1 MSVTERLYL
10 IDGPSHLY
18 RAYHAIGYLSTSRG
32 VPSHAVFGMSVMLW
46 KLLREER
53 PDYVAVAWDAPG
65 PTFRHEAFEAY
76 KIQRPG
82 MPEDLV
88 QQIPHVK
95 ALFEALRLPL
105 FEMSG
110 YEADDILGTVVDR
123 VRGLLVEVVLVTGDK
138 DMLQLVGPTV
148 RVLSATSKGDR
159 VLFDEAQVREKWEVE
174 PAQIPDLLALMGD
187 SVDNIPG
194 VPGVG
199 EKTAVKLLRQFGSVE
214 RLYQNLPLVAG
225 KLREVLATNRKQAL
239 LSRELATVSTRAPLT
254 LDLEKLRR
262 QEPDWERLRGLWTEM
277 EFSTLLK
284 QLPQPAVLVSRE
296 PVPLLSSPESFTAY
310 VRSLSPTGALAVE
323 WVGEGGPPDPA
334 LSGLGFFHP
343 EVGPAFFPLG
353 ERLPPLD
360 GRLLIG
366 HDLKLLLQWTLGRG
380 ERPIPFED
388 TAVAAYLL
396 NPSRASYRLEE
407 LCLEA
412 FGEGPSA
419 APEAD
424 APAETIAAIAGE
436 RARWVWRYCKH
447 AWVLLEQDGLLRLYE
462 DVERPLVSVLA
473 RMECT
478 GIRVAP
484 EGLEAF
490 AKELERE
497 LDNLTREIH
506 RLAGESFNIGSPKQL
521 AQILF
526 EKLKLPPVKRTKTG
540 YSTDADVLE
549 QLALGHPLPQK
560 ILEHRTLAKLKSTYA
575 DTLPGLIHPATGRVH
590 TSFNQLVTATGR
602 LSSSE
607 PNLQNIPIRSEL
619 GRRIRQAFV
628 PEAGW
633 RFLAA
638 DYSQIELRILAH
650 LSGEEAL
657 IEAFRRGDD
666 IHARTAMEVFKVTP
680 DAVTP
685 EMRRVAKGINFGV
698 IYGISAFGLSQ
709 AAGVDQ
715 RAAQKYLDDYFARHP
730 KVKAY
735 LDATLAEGRE
745 KGYVT
750 TLLGRRRYLP
760 ELKSTNPNA
769 RGMAERMAMNAP
781 VQGSAAD
788 LIKIAMVRMAAALE
802 TKKLKSRM
810 LLQVHDELLFE
821 APEGEIGN
829 LERLAR
835 EVMEGA
841 MSLAVPLK
849 VGIKTGPTWA
859 DV

>member
-1 MSVTERLYL
+1 MNRLPRLYL

-18 RAYHAIGYLSTSRG
+18 RAYHALGYLSTSRG
-32 VPSHAVFGMSVMLW
+32 VPSHAVFGMSTMLW
-46 KLLREER
+46 KLLREEE
-53 PDYVAVAWDAPG
+53 PDYLAVAWDAPG

-82 MPEDLV
+82 MPADLV
-88 QQIPHVK
+88 QQIPYVK
-95 ALFEALRLPL
+95 ALFEALRIPL
-105 FEMSG
+105 LEMPG

-123 VRGLLVEVVLVTGDK
+123 VRELPVEVVLVTGDK
-138 DMLQLVGPTV
+138 DMLQLVGPKV
-148 RVLSATSKGDR
+148 RVLSANSKGDR
-159 VLFDEAQVREKWEVE
+159 VLFDEGQVREKWHVE

-187 SVDNIPG
+187 AIDNIPG

-199 EKTAVKLLRQFGSVE
+199 EKTAVKLINQFGSVE
-214 RLYQNLPLVAG
+214 RLYQNLPLVGG
-225 KLREVLATNRKQAL
+225 KLRETLAANRKQVL
-239 LSRELATVSTRAPLT
+239 LSRELATVSARVPLT
-254 LDLEKLRR
+254 PDLEALRR
-262 QEPDWERLRGLWTEM
+262 QKPDWERVRALWTEL

-284 QLPQPAVLVSRE
+284 QLPQVTVQVERE
-296 PVPLLSSPESFTAY
+296 PVRILASPEAFRAY
-310 VRSLSPTGALAVE
+310 AEPLAAPTALAVE
-323 WVGEGGPPDPA
+323 WCGAGRPPDPILRGVA
-334 LSGLGFFHP
+334 FFHP
-343 EVGPAFFPLG
+343 EIGPAFVPLA
-353 ERLPPLD
+353 EHLPPFD

-366 HDLKLLLQWTLGRG
+366 HDLKLLLEWALRRG
-380 ERPIPFED
+380 EDPLRFED
-388 TAVAAYLL
+388 SAVAAYLL
-396 NPSRASYRLEE
+396 NPARTGYPLEE

-412 FGEGPSA
+412 FGEGPPPGPA
-419 APEAD
+419 AD
-424 APAETIAAIAGE
+424 APTEAVAALSGE
-436 RARWVWRYCKH
+436 RARWIWRYWKH
-447 AWVLLEQDGLLRLYE
+447 AHAGLDEDGLWRLYE
-462 DVERPLVSVLA
+462 EVERPLVPVLA
-473 RMECT
+473 GMELA

-506 RLAGESFNIGSPKQL
+506 RLAGEPFNIGSPKQL

-540 YSTDADVLE
+540 YSTDADVLAE
-549 QLALGHPLPQK
+549 LALGHPLPQK

-575 DTLPGLIHPATGRVH
+575 DALPGLIHPATGRIH

-602 LSSSE
+602 LSSAS

-619 GRRIRQAFV
+619 GRRIRQAFI
-628 PEAGW
+628 PEPGW
-633 RFLAA
+633 SFLAA

-650 LSGEEAL
+650 LSAEEAL
-657 IEAFRRGDD
+657 IEAFGRGED
-666 IHARTAMEVFKVTP
+666 IHARTASEVFKVRP
-680 DAVTP
+680 DSVTP
-685 EMRRVAKGINFGV
+685 EMRRVAKGIGFGI

-709 AAGVDQ
+709 AAGVEQ
-715 RAAQKYLDDYFARHP
+715 KAAQQYLDEYFARHP

-788 LIKIAMVRMAAALE
+788 LIKIAMVRMAATLE
-802 TKKLKSRM
+802 TKNMQSRM

-821 APEGEIGN
+821 SPGEELPV

-835 EVMEGA
+835 EIMEAA
-841 MSLAVPLK
+841 MRLGVPLK
-849 VGIKTGPTWA
+849 VEIKTGPTWA

>member
-1 MSVTERLYL
+1 MSDERLVV

-18 RAYHAIGYLSTSRG
+18 RAYHAISYLSTSRG

-46 KLLREER
+46 KLLREEQ

-82 MPEDLV
+82 MPDDLV
-88 QQIPHVK
+88 RQIPHVK
-95 ALFEALRLPL
+95 ALFEALRIPL
-105 FEMSG
+105 LEMAG

-123 VRGLLVEVVLVTGDK
+123 VRDLPVDVVLVTGDK
-138 DMLQLVGPTV
+138 DMLQLVGPRV
-148 RVLSATSKGDR
+148 RVLSANSKGER
-159 VLFDEAQVREKWEVE
+159 QLFDEALVREKWQVE
-174 PAQIPDLLALMGD
+174 PAQIPDLLGLMGD
-187 SVDNIPG
+187 AVDNIPG

-199 EKTAVKLLRQFGSVE
+199 EKTAVKLIRQFGSVE
-214 RLYQNLPLVAG
+214 RLYQSLPLVAG
-225 KLREVLATNRKQAL
+225 KLRELLAAHRKQAL
-239 LSRELATVSTRAPLT
+239 LSRELATVSTRVPLT
-254 LDLEKLRR
+254 LDLESLRCR
-262 QEPDWERLRGLWTEM
+262 EPDRERLRGLWTEL

-284 QLPQPAVLVSRE
+284 QLLPPAVVVSRE
-296 PVPLLSSPESFTAY
+296 PVPILASPE
-310 VRSLSPTGALAVE
+310 ALEGYLGGLPSAAALGLD
-323 WVGEGGPPDPA
+323 WCGGGGPPDPT
-334 LSGLGFFHP
+334 LRGLAFFHP
-343 EVGPAFFPLG
+343 EVGPAFFPLAEG
-353 ERLPPLD
+353 FPPIGGCLV
-360 GRLLIG
+360 IG
-366 HDLKLLLQWTLGRG
+366 HDLKLLLEWALLRG
-380 ERPIPFED
+380 GHPFGFDD

-396 NPSRASYRLEE
+396 NPARVSYALEE

-412 FGEGPSA
+412 FGEGP
-419 APEAD
+419 PPPAD
-424 APAETIAAIAGE
+424 PGDPAEVMAALAGE
-436 RARWVWRYCKH
+436 RARWVWRYWKH
-447 AWVLLEQDGLLRLYE
+447 AHAQLEDTGLRPLYE
-462 DVERPLVSVLA
+462 DVECPLVPVLA
-473 RMECT
+473 RMELT

-506 RLAGESFNIGSPKQL
+506 RLAGEPFNIGSPKQL

-575 DTLPGLIHPATGRVH
+575 DTLPGLVHPATGRVH

-602 LSSSE
+602 LSSAS
-607 PNLQNIPIRSEL
+607 PNLQNIPIRTEL

-628 PEAGW
+628 PEPGF

-657 IEAFRRGDD
+657 VEAFSRGVD
-666 IHARTAMEVFKVTP
+666 IHARTAALVFKVAP

-685 EMRRVAKGINFGV
+685 EMRRVAKGIGFGIV
-698 IYGISAFGLSQ
+698 YGISAFGLAQ

-715 RAAQKYLDDYFARHP
+715 KAAQKYLDDYFARHP

-735 LDATLAEGRE
+735 LDGALAEGRE

-760 ELKSTNPNA
+760 ELNSSNPNA

-802 TKKLKSRM
+802 TRKLQSRM

-821 APEGEIGN
+821 APENELAT

-835 EVMEGA
+835 EIMEGA
-841 MSLAVPLK
+841 MTLAVPLR
-849 VGIKTGPTWA
+849 VDIKTGLTWA
-859 DV
+859 EV